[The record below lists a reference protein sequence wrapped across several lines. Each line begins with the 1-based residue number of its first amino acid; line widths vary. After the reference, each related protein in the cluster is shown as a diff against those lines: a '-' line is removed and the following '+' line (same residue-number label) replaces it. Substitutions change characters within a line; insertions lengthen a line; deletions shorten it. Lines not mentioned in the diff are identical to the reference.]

1 MAEASRTWYSCVL
14 TEFNQDSCLNNHR
27 CEIMLKT
34 WKTIS
39 LLGALFNTVPF
50 LILCFEPRLRKCRFC
65 GFLLL
70 AFTDFLSL
78 FLKYLSIQIR
88 SRLKETSE
96 ITQFIFNI
104 LLISANVC
112 SFLHIILLSVQKVIM
127 TTCPPRCQ
135 NWITKKT
142 SLLASLLAW
151 IVSLGMGTLFMFKM
165 GKGNIE
171 EKKLFIKVYSVTVF
185 TFPTTLLG
193 ILLILTPI
201 IKKLKSGPLP
211 DNSDQN
217 THSHQTASRIT
228 CMLAVAYIITT
239 TPLHVKEILQY
250 FICFITDPWF
260 FVLHHVGTSLT
271 LVNHAIHSLIYIL
284 NVIRFRTIY
293 HGCLAMKQ
301 KCLGRS
307 FETTT
312 ITTATTTAEEQKNP
326 VSLKT
331 YRQSSC

>member
-1 MAEASRTWYSCVL
+1 MAEASGTWYSCVL
-14 TEFNQDSCLNNHR
+14 TEFNPDSCLNNHR

-112 SFLHIILLSVQKVIM
+112 SFLHIILLSTQKVIM
-127 TTCPPRCQ
+127 TACPPRCQ
-135 NWITKKT
+135 HWITTKT
-142 SLLASLLAW
+142 WLLASLLAW
-151 IVSLGMGTLFMFKM
+151 IVSLGMGTLFMFKI
-165 GKGNIE
+165 GKGNTE
-171 EKKLFIKVYSVTVF
+171 EEKLFIKVYSVTVF

-211 DNSDQN
+211 DNGDQN

-271 LVNHAIHSLIYIL
+271 LVNHAIHPLIYIL

>member
-1 MAEASRTWYSCVL
+1 MAEASGTWYSCVL
-14 TEFNQDSCLNNHR
+14 TEFNTDSCLNNHR

-112 SFLHIILLSVQKVIM
+112 SFLHIILLSTQKVIM
-127 TTCPPRCQ
+127 TACPPRCQ
-135 NWITKKT
+135 HWITTKIW
-142 SLLASLLAW
+142 LLASLLAW

-228 CMLAVAYIITT
+228 YMLAVAYIITT
-239 TPLHVKEILQY
+239 TPVTRQRDSSIFHL
-250 FICFITDPWF
+250 
-260 FVLHHVGTSLT
+260 LHHRSLVFRVASRGDVIDSCQSCHPPTHLYIERYKVSNNIPRMSGYETEMSGT
-271 LVNHAIHSLIYIL
+271 LI
-284 NVIRFRTIY
+284 
-293 HGCLAMKQ
+293 
-301 KCLGRS
+301 
-307 FETTT
+307 
-312 ITTATTTAEEQKNP
+312 
-326 VSLKT
+326 
-331 YRQSSC
+331 